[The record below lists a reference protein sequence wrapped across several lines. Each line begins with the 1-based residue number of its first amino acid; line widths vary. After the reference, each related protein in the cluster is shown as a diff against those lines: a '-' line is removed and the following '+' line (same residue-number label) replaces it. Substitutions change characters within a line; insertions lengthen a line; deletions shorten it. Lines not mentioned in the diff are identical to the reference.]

1 MANGSL
7 NRKKET
13 DDIING
19 FNISSGTTGNVSF
32 NSITLALVVQ
42 SGTGNNGIA
51 IATLWNGMNKSNGIQ
66 SAGLRNKATYNRSV
80 QISLSNSTAS
90 MKGLQIGVANYVNE
104 HIVGLQIGIFNKS
117 NSIRTLEQ

>member
-7 NRKKET
+7 IKTKET

-19 FNISSGTTGNVSF
+19 FNISSETMGNVSS

-51 IATLWNGMNKSNGIQ
+51 IAILWNGMNKSNGIR

-90 MKGLQIGVANYVNE
+90 MKGLQIGVANYTNE
-104 HIVGLQIGIFNKS
+104 HMVGLQI
-117 NSIRTLEQ
+117 